1 MRHRALIGIIRG
13 DSMLG
18 VAALFGLFAAL
29 ASPLS
34 PPDSAY
40 AQSNTAP
47 SFPSGATTRDVDEK
61 TPSYRDIGDP
71 VTATDDD
78 DTLTYSLENSGVSHF
93 RIDGDTGQLQTGAPL
108 DYEAQSSY
116 TVKVKATDPAGATAH
131 ITVTITVNDVEESGS
146 VSLSWKQPQV
156 GTVLTATLADPDG
169 DISGITW
176 QWARSNSSSKTANYT
191 DISGA
196 TSNTYTPVANQERR
210 FLRAT
215 ATYNDG
221 EGTGKSAPAVSYRL
235 VRSTPSSNSAPMFD
249 KDAYSW
255 SVSRTAP
262 IGTEIYN
269 PAYATDADGDEMRYS
284 VEGTDAAYFDIVPSN
299 GYLVTKELLNGA
311 DAKDQYSVTL
321 RISDPSGDSDT
332 APMTVG
338 LSGGSWNPVV
348 KGPERITYPEN
359 GTWQLAK
366 YTAEVP
372 DGPTN
377 GWLVSVEPGGGEG
390 DFFRMKDDGVLTFI
404 QPPDYED
411 PADDGGN
418 NEYSFTIEAYD
429 GNPPSGQQP
438 GKTWVNVRVTV
449 TNVDEVLEINGPTAV
464 DYAEDRTDAVAS
476 YTVTGNEAPVSW
488 ELSGVDS
495 GQFDISS
502 GGELT
507 FKTPRDYDNPEDADG
522 DNAYLLSITV
532 TDGTETKKVEPV
544 RVRVTNVNAS
554 PAFAADAVTLSVPEN
569 TRSYANIDEPVTA
582 TDQDSGDS
590 LNYTWGG
597 DDASSF
603 DVLSYSG
610 QVQTLDPLDYE
621 TKNSYSITVSV
632 SDGKDSSDNA
642 DPAVDD
648 TIDVTITVTNEDDDG
663 TITLS
668 ADQPQ
673 VGTALIATLTDPDG
687 TVSGTIWVWESSAD
701 GSTGWTTLNGASST
715 VTTSSYTPVA
725 ADVGKFLRATA
736 TYTDPQG
743 SGKSAE
749 AVSANAVQAAPVT
762 NSDPEF
768 PSTESGARSVAE
780 NTAAGEDIGAPVA
793 ATDTDNGDTLTYTL
807 GVNDTEFFDILEETG
822 QLQTKAP
829 LDHETKD
836 SYTVTVSVRDS
847 KNADGV
853 ADTATDD
860 TIDVTITVTNE
871 EEDGT
876 VTLSSDQPQ
885 VGTALI
891 ATLTDPDGTVS
902 GTIWVWE
909 SSADGSTGWTTLN
922 GASSTVTTSSYTP
935 VAADLNQ
942 YLRATATYT
951 DPEGSDKSAE
961 AVSANPVQA
970 EPATN
975 SDPEFPSTE
984 NGARTI
990 AENTAAGE
998 NSGDAVVATD
1008 ANSGDT
1014 LTYTLDGTESAPFTI
1029 ISTSGQLQTKDDLD
1043 YETKSSYTFTVS
1055 VHDGKNATG
1064 GADDSEDDSIEVT
1077 ITVDDVNEAPEFP
1090 STETGA
1096 RSVAE
1101 NTAGGED
1108 IGTPVAATDDDSGD
1122 TLTYT
1127 LGVADLVFFDIVEET
1142 GQLQTKDELDYETKA
1157 SYTVTVSVRDSR
1169 DDSGVADTADDDSI
1183 DVTIT
1188 VTDEEE
1194 DGTVTLSLPWP
1205 QIGTELTASLSDPDG
1220 SVTGLTW
1227 QWASAATATG
1237 AFTDIVGAASAS
1249 YTPVDGDLGKYLQAT
1264 ASYDDGEG
1272 LSKSASA
1279 VSANATNKAP
1289 SFSADLAARLVEE
1302 NTAAGQDIG
1311 TALTATDADTLTY
1324 TLGGT
1329 DAAFFS
1335 IIETSGQLQTKDPLN
1350 FEDKK
1355 SYEVTVTATDPSGA
1369 ADKIEVRITVTN
1381 LDEDGTVTLSSVQP
1395 QVETALTAM
1404 LTDLDGEPSLVSW
1417 QWARADSPT
1426 GSYSNISSGDS
1437 YTPVADDLNKY
1448 LRATAS
1454 YTDPQGSGKSADAVS
1469 ANAVQAAPGT
1479 NSEPVFSADT
1489 ATRSVEENTAAET
1502 NFGTAVT
1509 ATDANSDTLTYTL
1522 GGTDEMSFDIVPGSG
1537 QLQTKLPLDYEGQE
1551 LLRSNGHRHRPIG
1564 RKRQHHGNYYRDQPG
1579 RGWYG
1584 EHIRGSTPGGD

>member
-1 MRHRALIGIIRG
+1 MRHRALFGII
-13 DSMLG
+13 SMLG

-429 GNPPSGQQP
+429 GNPPRGQQP

-871 EEDGT
+871 DDDGTVTLSADQPQVGTALIATLTDPDGTVSGTIWVWESSADGSTGWTTLNGASSTVTTSSYTPVAADLNQYLRAKVTYTDPEDSGKSAEAVSANPVQATPVTNSDPEFPSTENGARTIAENTAAGENIGDAVVATDANSGDTLTYTLDGTDSAFFTIISTSGQLQTKDDLDYETEDSYTVTVSVRDSKDDSGVADTADDDTIDVTITVTNEEEDGT

-984 NGARTI
+984 NGARSV
-990 AENTAAGE
+990 AENTAAGQ
-998 NSGDAVVATD
+998 NIGAPVAATD

-1014 LTYTLDGTESAPFTI
+1014 LTYSIDGTESAPFTI

-1108 IGTPVAATDDDSGD
+1108 IGAPVAATDDDSGD

-1194 DGTVTLSLPWP
+1194 DGTVTLSAWP

-1279 VSANATNKAP
+1279 VSANPTNKAP

-1335 IIETSGQLQTKDPLN
+1335 IIETSGQLQTKDP
-1350 FEDKK
+1350 
-1355 SYEVTVTATDPSGA
+1355 
-1369 ADKIEVRITVTN
+1369 
-1381 LDEDGTVTLSSVQP
+1381 
-1395 QVETALTAM
+1395 
-1404 LTDLDGEPSLVSW
+1404 
-1417 QWARADSPT
+1417 
-1426 GSYSNISSGDS
+1426 
-1437 YTPVADDLNKY
+1437 
-1448 LRATAS
+1448 
-1454 YTDPQGSGKSADAVS
+1454 
-1469 ANAVQAAPGT
+1469 
-1479 NSEPVFSADT
+1479 
-1489 ATRSVEENTAAET
+1489 
-1502 NFGTAVT
+1502 
-1509 ATDANSDTLTYTL
+1509 
-1522 GGTDEMSFDIVPGSG
+1522 
-1537 QLQTKLPLDYEGQE
+1537 
-1551 LLRSNGHRHRPIG
+1551 
-1564 RKRQHHGNYYRDQPG
+1564 
-1579 RGWYG
+1579 
-1584 EHIRGSTPGGD
+1584 